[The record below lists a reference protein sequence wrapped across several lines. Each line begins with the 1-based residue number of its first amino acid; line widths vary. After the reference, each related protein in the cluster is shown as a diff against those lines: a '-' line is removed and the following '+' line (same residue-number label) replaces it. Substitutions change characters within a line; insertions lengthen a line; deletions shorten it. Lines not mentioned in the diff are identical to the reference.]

1 MSRITIDKKIYLE
14 PKYLDCKLVSH
25 IYKILQEQMVGK
37 CDQNYGYILKIYE
50 SLNIIGNTVA
60 SASSGVFFNV
70 RFDIKTL
77 KPKIGGIYQG
87 TVCMVFQEGIFVE
100 VSNKMKILIRID
112 KMNDYKYS
120 KSKNIFKKNDKTI
133 SKDDTVEIL
142 IEMIKYEKQNFN
154 CIGSLKTM

>member
-14 PKYLDCKLVSH
+14 PKYLDSKLVSH

>member
-14 PKYLDCKLVSH
+14 PKYLDSKLVSH
-25 IYKILQEQMVGK
+25 IYKILQEQMIGK
-37 CDQNYGYILKIYE
+37 CDKNYGYILKIYE

-77 KPKIGGIYQG
+77 KPKIGGVYQG
-87 TVCMVFQEGIFVE
+87 TVCMLFQEGIFVE

-112 KMNDYKYS
+112 KMGDYKYS
-120 KSKNIFKKNDKTI
+120 KSRNVFKKNDKTI